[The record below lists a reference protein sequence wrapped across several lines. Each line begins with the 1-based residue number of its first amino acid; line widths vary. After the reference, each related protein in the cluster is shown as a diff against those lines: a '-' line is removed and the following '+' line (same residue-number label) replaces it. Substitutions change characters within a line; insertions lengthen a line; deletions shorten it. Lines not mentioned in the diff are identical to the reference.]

1 LKLGNVNLKGGQYV
15 VNVEGKNGRLTPFK
29 ANVANKPSRINA
41 NRVKSPNVIVE
52 EEYVA
57 LDLDQI
63 KNDRI
68 QENFAKLPQQQ
79 ISTQSEEVYDSEFSD
94 QQNQKIKIDT
104 VEQFDQEYKIPSTEA
119 ASDNSQQGD
128 TVVKLPS
135 NQQNFDNYTAEQ
147 TYDGPDDNG
156 QDKPAIQNL
165 KPTLQQISQSA
176 NVINPNNISNAEFI
190 NVQKDELDKAL
201 SEQQL
206 LNQDKQNISYTNS
219 QIINEENKAGAFSPS
234 VTLNQTPGIQKTN
247 ELNSGFDT
255 FDEEDVNNLS
265 PGKNNNFTE
274 NLTDNQFSQIPG
286 KTVVNQNQP
295 GVNQNQ
301 PGVAYNQIPG
311 VNQNQPG
318 VNQNQ
323 PGVNQNQPG
332 VNQNQIPGQTNAS
345 ENNSGAFGNSQEGFD
360 NDIAS
365 GQSDKVNATR
375 INQNQVANKS
385 LENASSVQSELNENL
400 TSNKNTDEATFGALP
415 QAPIYENGVL
425 VQQSDYPESLQQTQ
439 YSQAASGPQ
448 NQADNKIV
456 TDNSFIYQNQTN
468 SSATQNPNG
477 LSNNLNAQ
485 SSALAA
491 DPDNNLDYQ
500 KLQQNDTVE
509 NYANNQGI
517 SPSSNLNINEQL
529 NNQTNFDPQN
539 QRGIQNIDSA
549 TMQEGIS
556 SESYQEKYNAQDQAI
571 DQQNQRP
578 VYKVGKLPTES
589 AAVSEIYYDANDDAA
604 QVSNNQRAISTN
616 QTGQVSPE
624 FEIINNNQ
632 QSSNNQDKLVNK
644 SEPNNEAEEV
654 VRTKQNDVLSKLN
667 ESFNKASKAEE
678 LLNQNK
684 QKQEDDSVEN
694 KAKFLDEQG
703 NLKRVIL
710 ESLPQQAIQ
719 QANYDEVPNA
729 NPRVAGFN
737 VSNEN
742 DPIEEEETS
751 NDSLPIRKRIK
762 YITIGGNVI
771 AALQSVDVPENSE
784 STVDEKAINDQIKKQ
799 INDENKPLED
809 QVYSSLLKEREV
821 LQSKLSD
828 LENNKAYL
836 RKAEENIQN
845 QLVYLVANDQVVD
858 NLDNSSSSPLNQIIQ
873 NFINED
879 RSTVENF
886 KQETINQ
893 AIQMISGQKEI
904 DEILLRQRIERE
916 LRYEFNQM
924 QLDHEQK
931 MKIIYRRMIES
942 MYSDLLNN

>member
-1 LKLGNVNLKGGQYV
+1 M
-15 VNVEGKNGRLTPFK
+15 
-29 ANVANKPSRINA
+29 
-41 NRVKSPNVIVE
+41 
-52 EEYVA
+52 
-57 LDLDQI
+57 
-63 KNDRI
+63 
-68 QENFAKLPQQQ
+68 
-79 ISTQSEEVYDSEFSD
+79 
-94 QQNQKIKIDT
+94 
-104 VEQFDQEYKIPSTEA
+104 
-119 ASDNSQQGD
+119 
-128 TVVKLPS
+128 PS

-147 TYDGPDDNG
+147 TYDGDDNE
-156 QDKPAIQNL
+156 QENKPAIQNL

-176 NVINPNNISNAEFI
+176 NVINPNNISNGEFI
-190 NVQKDELDKAL
+190 NVQKNEHDKTL

-219 QIINEENKAGAFSPS
+219 QIINEENKADTFSPS

-286 KTVVNQNQP
+286 QTVINQNQPVINQNQP
-295 GVNQNQ
+295 GINQNQ
-301 PGVAYNQIPG
+301 PGIAYS
-311 VNQNQPG
+311 
-318 VNQNQ
+318 
-323 PGVNQNQPG
+323 
-332 VNQNQIPGQTNAS
+332 QIPGQTNAP
-345 ENNSGAFGNSQEGFD
+345 ENNTGAFGNTQEGFD

-365 GQSDKVNATR
+365 SQSDNVNATR
-375 INQNQVANKS
+375 INQNQLANKS

-439 YSQAASGPQ
+439 YSQAAADPQ
-448 NQADNKIV
+448 KQSDNKIV

-491 DPDNNLDYQ
+491 DPDNNVDYQ

-517 SPSSNLNINEQL
+517 SPSSNLNRNEQL

-539 QRGIQNIDSA
+539 QRGIQNIDST

-556 SESYQEKYNAQDQAI
+556 SESYQEKYSAQDQVI
-571 DQQNQRP
+571 NQQNQSA

-589 AAVSEIYYDANDDAA
+589 SAVSEIYYDANGDVVE
-604 QVSNNQRAISTN
+604 VSNNQRTISAN

-624 FEIINNNQ
+624 FEITNNNQ
-632 QSSNNQDKLVNK
+632 QSSNNQDRLVNK
-644 SEPNNEAEEV
+644 SEQNNEAEEIA
-654 VRTKQNDVLSKLN
+654 RTKQNDVLSKLN

-678 LLNQNK
+678 LLDQNK

-719 QANYDEVPNA
+719 QANYDEVPNT

-742 DPIEEEETS
+742 DAIVEEETS

-771 AALQSVDVPENSE
+771 AALQSIDVPENSE

>member
-1 LKLGNVNLKGGQYV
+1 M
-15 VNVEGKNGRLTPFK
+15 
-29 ANVANKPSRINA
+29 
-41 NRVKSPNVIVE
+41 
-52 EEYVA
+52 
-57 LDLDQI
+57 
-63 KNDRI
+63 
-68 QENFAKLPQQQ
+68 
-79 ISTQSEEVYDSEFSD
+79 
-94 QQNQKIKIDT
+94 
-104 VEQFDQEYKIPSTEA
+104 
-119 ASDNSQQGD
+119 
-128 TVVKLPS
+128 PS

-147 TYDGPDDNG
+147 TYDGDNNG
-156 QDKPAIQNL
+156 QEDKPALQNL

-176 NVINPNNISNAEFI
+176 NVINPNNISNGEFI
-190 NVQKDELDKAL
+190 NVQKDEHDKTL

-219 QIINEENKAGAFSPS
+219 QIINEENKVDTFSPS

-255 FDEEDVNNLS
+255 FGEEDVNNLS
-265 PGKNNNFTE
+265 PGKNNNLTE

-286 KTVVNQNQP
+286 QTVINQNQPGVNQNQPGVNQNQPGVNQNQPVINQNQPVINQNQPGVNQNQPVINQNQPVINQNQPVINQDQPGVNQNQPGVNQNQPGIAYSQIPGQAVINQDQPGVNQNQP

-311 VNQNQPG
+311 VNQNQ
-318 VNQNQ
+318 
-323 PGVNQNQPG
+323 
-332 VNQNQIPGQTNAS
+332 IPGQTNAS
-345 ENNSGAFGNSQEGFD
+345 ENNSGVFGNTQEGFD

-439 YSQAASGPQ
+439 YSQAAADPQ
-448 NQADNKIV
+448 KQSDNKIV

-491 DPDNNLDYQ
+491 DPDNNIDYQ
-500 KLQQNDTVE
+500 KLQQNDAVE

-517 SPSSNLNINEQL
+517 SPSSNLNRNEQL
-529 NNQTNFDPQN
+529 NNQTNFDSQN

-556 SESYQEKYNAQDQAI
+556 SESYQEKYSVQDQVI
-571 DQQNQRP
+571 NQQNQSP
-578 VYKVGKLPTES
+578 VYKVGKLPSES
-589 AAVSEIYYDANDDAA
+589 AAVSEIYYDANGDVV

-624 FEIINNNQ
+624 FEITNNNQ
-632 QSSNNQDKLVNK
+632 QSSNSQDILLNK
-644 SEPNNEAEEV
+644 SEQNNEAQDV
-654 VRTKQNDVLSKLN
+654 AITKQNDVLSKLN

-678 LLNQNK
+678 LLDKNK

-719 QANYDEVPNA
+719 QANYDEVPSV

-742 DPIEEEETS
+742 DPIQEEETL

-762 YITIGGNVI
+762 YVTIGGNVI
-771 AALQSVDVPENSE
+771 AALQSVDLPENSE
-784 STVDEKAINDQIKKQ
+784 STVDQKTINDQIKKQ

-809 QVYSSLLKEREV
+809 QVYTSLLKEREV
-821 LQSKLSD
+821 LQSKLID

-845 QLVYLVANDQVVD
+845 QLVYLVANDQMVD
-858 NLDNSSSSPLNQIIQ
+858 NADNSTSSPLNQIIQ

-879 RSTVENF
+879 RTTVENF

-893 AIQMISGQKEI
+893 AIEMISGQKEI

-942 MYSDLLNN
+942 MYSDLLNS

>member
-1 LKLGNVNLKGGQYV
+1 
-15 VNVEGKNGRLTPFK
+15 
-29 ANVANKPSRINA
+29 
-41 NRVKSPNVIVE
+41 
-52 EEYVA
+52 
-57 LDLDQI
+57 
-63 KNDRI
+63 
-68 QENFAKLPQQQ
+68 
-79 ISTQSEEVYDSEFSD
+79 
-94 QQNQKIKIDT
+94 
-104 VEQFDQEYKIPSTEA
+104 
-119 ASDNSQQGD
+119 
-128 TVVKLPS
+128 LPS

-176 NVINPNNISNAEFI
+176 NVINPNNISNGEFI
-190 NVQKDELDKAL
+190 NVQKDELDKTL
-201 SEQQL
+201 PEQQL

-219 QIINEENKAGAFSPS
+219 QIINEENKVDTFSPS

-255 FDEEDVNNLS
+255 FDEEDVNNVS

-286 KTVVNQNQP
+286 QTVINQNQ
-295 GVNQNQ
+295 
-301 PGVAYNQIPG
+301 PG

-332 VNQNQIPGQTNAS
+332 VNQNQPGVNQNQPGVAYSQIPGQTNAS
-345 ENNSGAFGNSQEGFD
+345 ENNSGVFGNTQEGFD

-365 GQSDKVNATR
+365 SQSDNVNATR

-400 TSNKNTDEATFGALP
+400 ASNKNTDEATFGALP

-425 VQQSDYPESLQQTQ
+425 VQESDYPESLQQTQ
-439 YSQAASGPQ
+439 YNQAAADPQ
-448 NQADNKIV
+448 KQSDNKIV

-491 DPDNNLDYQ
+491 DPDNNVDYQ

-509 NYANNQGI
+509 NYANNKGI
-517 SPSSNLNINEQL
+517 SPTSNLNRNEQL

-549 TMQEGIS
+549 TTQEGIS
-556 SESYQEKYNAQDQAI
+556 SESNQEKYSAQDQVI
-571 DQQNQRP
+571 NQQSQSP

-589 AAVSEIYYDANDDAA
+589 SAVSEIYYDANGDVVE
-604 QVSNNQRAISTN
+604 VSNNQRTISEN
-616 QTGQVSPE
+616 QTGQISPA
-624 FEIINNNQ
+624 FEITNNNQ
-632 QSSNNQDKLVNK
+632 QGSNGQDILLNK
-644 SEPNNEAEEV
+644 SEQNNEAQDV
-654 VRTKQNDVLSKLN
+654 ARTKQNDVLSKLN

-678 LLNQNK
+678 LLDQNK

-719 QANYDEVPNA
+719 QENYDEAPSA

-742 DPIEEEETS
+742 DPIEEEETL

-762 YITIGGNVI
+762 YVTIGGNVI
-771 AALQSVDVPENSE
+771 AALQSVDLPENSE
-784 STVDEKAINDQIKKQ
+784 STVDQKTINDQIKKQ

-809 QVYSSLLKEREV
+809 QVYTSLLKEREV
-821 LQSKLSD
+821 LQSKLID

-845 QLVYLVANDQVVD
+845 QLVYLVANDQMVD
-858 NLDNSSSSPLNQIIQ
+858 NADNSTSSPLNQIIQ

-879 RSTVENF
+879 RTTVENF

-893 AIQMISGQKEI
+893 AIEMISGQKEI

-942 MYSDLLNN
+942 MYSDLLNSWEF

>member
-1 LKLGNVNLKGGQYV
+1 M
-15 VNVEGKNGRLTPFK
+15 
-29 ANVANKPSRINA
+29 
-41 NRVKSPNVIVE
+41 
-52 EEYVA
+52 
-57 LDLDQI
+57 
-63 KNDRI
+63 
-68 QENFAKLPQQQ
+68 
-79 ISTQSEEVYDSEFSD
+79 
-94 QQNQKIKIDT
+94 
-104 VEQFDQEYKIPSTEA
+104 
-119 ASDNSQQGD
+119 
-128 TVVKLPS
+128 PS

-147 TYDGPDDNG
+147 TYDGDDNE
-156 QDKPAIQNL
+156 QENKPAIQNL

-176 NVINPNNISNAEFI
+176 NVINPNNISNGEFI
-190 NVQKDELDKAL
+190 NVQKNEHDKTL

-219 QIINEENKAGAFSPS
+219 QIINEENKADTFSPS

-286 KTVVNQNQP
+286 QTVINQNQPVINQNQP
-295 GVNQNQ
+295 GINQNQ
-301 PGVAYNQIPG
+301 PGIAYS
-311 VNQNQPG
+311 
-318 VNQNQ
+318 
-323 PGVNQNQPG
+323 
-332 VNQNQIPGQTNAS
+332 QIPGQTNAP
-345 ENNSGAFGNSQEGFD
+345 ENNSGAFGNTQEGFD

-365 GQSDKVNATR
+365 SQSDNVNATR
-375 INQNQVANKS
+375 INQNQLANKS

-439 YSQAASGPQ
+439 YSQAAADPQ
-448 NQADNKIV
+448 KQSDNKIV

-491 DPDNNLDYQ
+491 DPDNNVDYQ

-517 SPSSNLNINEQL
+517 SPSSNLNRNEQL

-539 QRGIQNIDSA
+539 QRGIQNIDST

-556 SESYQEKYNAQDQAI
+556 SESYQEKYSAQDQVI
-571 DQQNQRP
+571 NQQNQSA

-589 AAVSEIYYDANDDAA
+589 SAVSEIYYDANGDVVE
-604 QVSNNQRAISTN
+604 VSNNQRTISAN

-624 FEIINNNQ
+624 FEITNNNQ
-632 QSSNNQDKLVNK
+632 QSSNNQDRLVNK
-644 SEPNNEAEEV
+644 SEQNNEAEEIA
-654 VRTKQNDVLSKLN
+654 RTKQNDVLSKLN

-678 LLNQNK
+678 LLDQNK

-719 QANYDEVPNA
+719 QANYDEVPNT

-742 DPIEEEETS
+742 DAIVEEETS

-771 AALQSVDVPENSE
+771 AALQSIDVPENSE